1 VAFPSFFSEVQPIAM
16 HDRLAEFLGAADGGV
31 IEYRYTDVVKLA
43 GHSCPT
49 VAGAY
54 LLTRRALATLYPDEL
69 PERGEIQVDFRAAQ
83 GDGVAGVMAAVI
95 GLITGAA
102 GVGGFK
108 GIAGHFSR
116 RHLLGFEELDLPGDI
131 TFTRRDSSE
140 QLSASL
146 HLEHV
151 APDPRTGPLLQ
162 RLLGGE
168 RDPVVA
174 EVFATL
180 WQNRVRRILVDHADD
195 PDLVTLTNGHGQNQR

>member
-1 VAFPSFFSEVQPIAM
+1 MAFPSFFSEVQPIAV
-16 HDRLAEFLGAADGGV
+16 HDKLAEFLGAADGGI
-31 IEYRYTDVVKLA
+31 IEYRYADAVKLA

-54 LLTRRALATLYPDEL
+54 LLTRRALFALYPDEL
-69 PERGEIQVDFRAAQ
+69 PERGDIQIDFREAQ
-83 GDGVAGVMAAVI
+83 EDGVAGVMAAVI

-102 GVGGFK
+102 GIGGFK

-116 RHLLGFEELDLPGDI
+116 RHLLNFEEIGLAGEI
-131 TFTRRDSSE
+131 GFTRRDSD
-140 QLSASL
+140 QRISAAL

-162 RLLGGE
+162 RLLAGE

-180 WQNRVRRILVDHADD
+180 WQDRVRRILIDHAED
-195 PDLVTLTNGHGQNQR
+195 PNLVSLVHDHKLD

>member
-1 VAFPSFFSEVQPIAM
+1 MAFPSFFSEVQPISV
-16 HDRLAEFLGAADGGV
+16 HDRLAEFLGAADGGI
-31 IEYRYTDVVKLA
+31 IEYRYADVVKLA

-54 LLTRRALATLYPDEL
+54 LLTSRALVALYPDEL
-69 PERGEIQVDFRAAQ
+69 PERGEIQVDFREAQ
-83 GDGVAGVMAAVI
+83 EDGVAGVMAAAI

-116 RHLLGFEELDLPGDI
+116 RHLLNFEEIGLPGDI
-131 TFTRRDSSE
+131 SFTRRDND
-140 QLSASL
+140 QRITAAL
-146 HLEHV
+146 HLEQV
-151 APDPRTGPLLQ
+151 VPDARTALLLQ
-162 RLLGGE
+162 RLLAGE

-180 WQNRVRRILVDHADD
+180 WQDRVRRILIDHADD
-195 PDLVTLTNGHGQNQR
+195 PNLVSLTHDHKQD

>member
-1 VAFPSFFSEVQPIAM
+1 MAFPSFFSEVLPIAV
-16 HDRLAEFLGAADGGV
+16 HDRLAEFLGAADGGI
-31 IEYRYTDVVKLA
+31 IEYRYADVVKLA

-54 LLTRRALATLYPDEL
+54 LLTSRALAALYPDEL
-69 PERGEIQVDFRAAQ
+69 PERGGIQVDFREAQ
-83 GDGVAGVMAAVI
+83 EDGVAGVMATVI
-95 GLITGAA
+95 GLVTGAA
-102 GVGGFK
+102 GAGGFK

-116 RHLLGFEELDLPGDI
+116 RHLLNFEEIDLPGDI
-131 TFTRRDSSE
+131 GFTRRDSG
-140 QLSASL
+140 QRVTAAL

-162 RLLGGE
+162 RLLAGE

-180 WQNRVRRILVDHADD
+180 WQDRVRRILIDHADD
-195 PDLVTLTNGHGQNQR
+195 PNLVSLVGPNKQD